1 MENRYEI
8 FPPLSDE
15 QLLMLKT
22 IARIV
27 DDVVAPRA
35 AEIDVQGEFP
45 WDLQGVFSEQ
55 GLFGLSVGKEYGGLG
70 ESLLM
75 MVLVMEELARACSA
89 SAMMVGTTAISVYPM
104 DLLATQE
111 QKSRYF
117 PGLATGDLVPCIA
130 YSEPEAGSDLASLK
144 TKAIREDDHW
154 IINGQKRWITQAPV
168 ADLIILLARTD
179 PHSKD
184 HKGISFFVIEKK
196 QEGIMVGRHEDKI
209 GARGS
214 PTSDLI
220 FEDAKVPLDALMGEE
235 GKGFIAV
242 MNSLEK
248 ERVVAGAL
256 ALGCSRGAVDYAARY
271 AMERKQFGRE
281 IGRFQ
286 GLQFLLA
293 DMRIKYEASRALLI
307 QAAQKTDAGAKDRSV
322 ISSMAKAFASE
333 VAMEVTTHAVQVLG
347 GYGVTKE
354 YPVERMMRDAKIT
367 QIFAGTTQ
375 IQQSI
380 IAQRMLDL

>member
-15 QLLMLKT
+15 HLLMLKT

-27 DDVVAPRA
+27 DDVVVPRA
-35 AEIDVQGEFP
+35 AEIDNLGEFP
-45 WDLQGVFSEQ
+45 WDLQKVFSEQ
-55 GLFGLSVGKEYGGLG
+55 GLFGLAIGREYGGLG
-70 ESLLM
+70 ETLLM
-75 MVLVMEELARACSA
+75 MVLVMEELARACAA

-104 DLLATQE
+104 DLLATPD
-111 QKSRYF
+111 QKTRYF
-117 PGLATGDLVPCIA
+117 PGLAKGELMPCIA

-144 TKAIREDDHW
+144 TKAVRQDDHW
-154 IINGQKRWITQAPV
+154 VINGQKRWITQAPV

-179 PHSKD
+179 PRSKD

-235 GKGFIAV
+235 GKGFMAV

-293 DMRIKYEASRALLI
+293 DMRTKYEASRALLI
-307 QAAQKTDAGAKDRSV
+307 QAAQKTDAGAKDRTV

-333 VAMEVTTHAVQVLG
+333 VAMEVTTNAVQVLG
-347 GYGVTKE
+347 GYGVTRE